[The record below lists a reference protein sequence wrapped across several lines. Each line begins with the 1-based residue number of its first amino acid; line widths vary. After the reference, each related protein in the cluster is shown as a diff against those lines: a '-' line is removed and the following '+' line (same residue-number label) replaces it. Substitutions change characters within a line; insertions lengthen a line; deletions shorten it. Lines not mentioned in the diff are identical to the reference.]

1 MKIYFKLLTISFL
14 IFMTTGCLKSDSM
27 DDIDIYTS
35 LYPVEFIT
43 SYIYSAHADVN
54 SIYPDGI
61 VVDSYE
67 LTDKLISDYSECDL
81 LIYNGLSKEK
91 EYAKDM
97 LNKNRKMK
105 IIDVSMGMEYANG
118 IEELWLDPSNFL
130 MMAQN
135 IRNGFKQYITN
146 KYLEKEI
153 DENYEKL
160 KLEASE
166 LDAELKLIV
175 ENADNKT
182 LVVSNNMFKY
192 LEKYGLEIISLE
204 ENDNL
209 TDKVRSDVN
218 RLISSGNIN
227 YIFIKK
233 YEQVNNT
240 IQNLLDTTNVNLLT
254 IDTLSSISEDDRE
267 NKETYITIMKKNIE
281 LFKKE
286 LYQ

>member
-1 MKIYFKLLTISFL
+1 MKKYFKLLMISSLVF
-14 IFMTTGCLKSDSM
+14 ITSGCFKTDSM
-27 DDIDIYTS
+27 DDIEIYTS
-35 LYPVEFIT
+35 VYPVEFIT
-43 SYIYSAHADVN
+43 SSIYGDHADVN

-61 VVDSYE
+61 VVNSYE
-67 LTDKLISDYSECDL
+67 LTDKLISDYSEGDL
-81 LIYNGLSKEK
+81 LIYNGLGEEK

-97 LNKNRKMK
+97 LNKNKKMK
-105 IIDVSMGMEYANG
+105 IIDVSMGMEYTSG

-135 IRNGFKQYITN
+135 IRMGFKQYITN

-153 DENYEKL
+153 DENYDKL
-160 KLEASE
+160 KLQASE

-182 LVVSNNMFKY
+182 LIVSNDMFKY

-209 TDKVRSDVN
+209 TDKMKSDAN
-218 RLISSGNIN
+218 KLITSDKIN

-240 IQNLLDTTNVNLLT
+240 IQNLLNTTNVNLLT

-267 NKETYITIMKKNIE
+267 NKETYISLMKKNIE